1 MIFVDV
7 LVPPIDR
14 IFDFEVTDQIA
25 TGYFKAKVEE
35 LIEEK
40 ADVLFSVKKREFF
53 FYRAGEFLKDNLSL
67 GEQGV
72 INGDRLILI

>member
-25 TGYFKAKVEE
+25 TGNFKAKVEE

>member
-25 TGYFKAKVEE
+25 TRYFKDKVEE